1 MKPLRRITNKELKYS
16 LVSAVHL
23 VAGIILIAG
32 DNSAGWIF
40 LILSS
45 FWIII
50 SRKTV

>member
-1 MKPLRRITNKELKYS
+1 MKTLSRISKKELTFS
-16 LVSAVHL
+16 FISAVQL
-23 VAGIILIAG
+23 AAGIVLIAV

-50 SRKTV
+50 SRKTD

>member
-1 MKPLRRITNKELKYS
+1 MKQLKRISNKERTYS
-16 LVSAVHL
+16 LVGAAHL
-23 VAGIILIAG
+23 AAGILLIAG

-50 SRKTV
+50 SMKSD